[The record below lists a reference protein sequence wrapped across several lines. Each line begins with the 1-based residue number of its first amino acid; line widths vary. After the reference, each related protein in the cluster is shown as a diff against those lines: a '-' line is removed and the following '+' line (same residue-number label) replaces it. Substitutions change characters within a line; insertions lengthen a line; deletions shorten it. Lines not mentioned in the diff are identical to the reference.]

1 MSEDERP
8 GGEEPAAQTLDA
20 LFAGTQPTQEDAPVA
35 ASSDPQEND
44 RLCALVSRVSRGEQ
58 KALAELYDA
67 TVARVYGLARGITR
81 NQHCAEEVTEDVYW
95 QVWRQALRYDRRRAP
110 VIAWLLTLARSRA
123 LDHLRRGGGSG
134 APVHAEV
141 DDEAAD
147 PSANPSVQLAAAQ
160 RDRHLVAALERLE
173 PVPKQLL
180 SLAFYRGLTHEEISA
195 QTRLPLGTV
204 KSHIRRALA
213 TLRTVLGP
221 REEVA

>member
-8 GGEEPAAQTLDA
+8 GGEDPAAQTLDA
-20 LFAGTQPTQEDAPVA
+20 QFADTQPAQEEAPVA

-44 RLCALVSRVSRGEQ
+44 RLCVLVARVSRGEQ

-123 LDHLRRGGGSG
+123 LDHLRRGGGS
-134 APVHAEV
+134 PVHVEV
-141 DDEAAD
+141 DDEADD
-147 PSANPSVQLAAAQ
+147 PSANPPVQLAAAQ
-160 RDRHLVAALERLE
+160 RDRHLVAALDRLE